1 MEKTKFSSM
10 AEAPLENGQ
19 ILAGSKKCGCAI
31 GMTGRRELK
40 MKVIPCMYRK
50 NGNDFLYAICHP
62 LRVEVVV
69 SEMNERLKN
78 EENKYNGLELN
89 GIEYFY
95 AGEAYDED
103 FSLYD

>member
-1 MEKTKFSSM
+1 
-10 AEAPLENGQ
+10 
-19 ILAGSKKCGCAI
+19 
-31 GMTGRRELK
+31 

-62 LRVEVVV
+62 LRAGVVV
-69 SEMNERLKN
+69 SEMNERLQDG
-78 EENKYNGLELN
+78 ENKYNGLELS

-95 AGEAYDED
+95 AGEAYNED

>member
-1 MEKTKFSSM
+1 
-10 AEAPLENGQ
+10 
-19 ILAGSKKCGCAI
+19 
-31 GMTGRRELK
+31 

-50 NGNDFLYAICHP
+50 NGNAFLYAICHP
-62 LRVEVVV
+62 LRAEVVV

-89 GIEYFY
+89 DIEYFY
-95 AGEAYDED
+95 AGKAYDED

>member
-1 MEKTKFSSM
+1 
-10 AEAPLENGQ
+10 
-19 ILAGSKKCGCAI
+19 
-31 GMTGRRELK
+31 
-40 MKVIPCMYRK
+40 MKVIPCIYRK

-62 LRVEVVV
+62 LRAEVVV
-69 SEMNERLKN
+69 NEMNERLQNGEN
-78 EENKYNGLELN
+78 EYNGLELN